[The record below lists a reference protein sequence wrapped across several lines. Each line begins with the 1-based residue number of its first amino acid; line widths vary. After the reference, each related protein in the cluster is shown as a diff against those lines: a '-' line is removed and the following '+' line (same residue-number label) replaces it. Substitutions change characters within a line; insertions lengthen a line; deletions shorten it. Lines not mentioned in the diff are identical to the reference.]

1 MPRSVLRVGTRTS
14 PLALVQAEIV
24 RQLVSTVITH
34 RSFELVP
41 LPTSGDRAGGEI
53 RDKREWV
60 RELQEALTGGKV
72 DLIVHSAKDLPIEP
86 VRGVV
91 LASTP
96 KREDPRDA
104 LLSRTG
110 KGLDGLPVG
119 ATIGTSSLRRTSQL
133 RALHRG
139 FNPVELRGNIDTRI
153 AAMTDAKVDAVV
165 LAVAGMKRLRKS
177 LASAEI
183 LPVNI
188 MLPAPAQ
195 GALAVECRSTD
206 RNMRAALA
214 QIEDEATR
222 KAVDAERAFVA
233 ALGGDCGL
241 PLGALGEWRDDVVR
255 LRGLVSNEQGTT
267 VLRDQVEH
275 DEPEK
280 AGIELAER
288 LKDLGAL
295 SLLRA

>member
-14 PLALVQAEIV
+14 PLALTQAEVV

-41 LPTSGDRAGGEI
+41 LSTAGDRAEGSVA
-53 RDKREWV
+53 DKREWV
-60 RELQEALTGGKV
+60 RELQDALTGGKV

-104 LLSRTG
+104 LLTRTG
-110 KGLDGLPVG
+110 KGIEGLPVG
-119 ATIGTSSLRRTSQL
+119 ATIGTSSLRRTAQL
-133 RALHRG
+133 RAMNRG
-139 FNPVELRGNIDTRI
+139 FNPVELHGNIDTRI
-153 AAMTDAKVDAVV
+153 AAMTDARVDAVV

-177 LASAEI
+177 LANAEI
-183 LPVNI
+183 LPINL
-188 MLPAPAQ
+188 MLPAPGQ
-195 GALAVECRSTD
+195 GALAIECRSTD
-206 RNMRAALA
+206 RNMRAALG

-222 KAVDAERAFVA
+222 KAVDAERALVA
-233 ALGGDCGL
+233 ALGGECGL
-241 PLGALGEWRDDVVR
+241 PLGALGELRDDMIR
-255 LRGLVSNEQGTT
+255 LRGLVASEDGMTI
-267 VLRDQVEH
+267 LSEQVEH
-275 DEPEK
+275 SDPEK

-295 SLLRA
+295 KLLRA